1 MGSKQRPFCHLSL
14 TRLQL
19 LLANKK
25 LSFLVSILL
34 VSILYQTQAPHGLLS
49 SSSNKRKGLGGGDA
63 SGELHSVLRRKQEGR
78 AAVAIIRVTD
88 DIDPSNASAE
98 PQTKYLVQIKSH
110 DYPIPPFRG
119 SVCLLGGNAN
129 TNDGSP
135 VDTLIRELNEE
146 LGALSWINKIAHKEI
161 IDDSSL
167 IWEEC
172 E

>member
-1 MGSKQRPFCHLSL
+1 MSPTFRCRAYQRSFPTVTNAKPIYTMGSKQRPFCHLSL

-34 VSILYQTQAPHGLLS
+34 ASILYQTQAPHGLLS

-98 PQTKYLVQIKSH
+98 PQTKYLVQIKATT
-110 DYPIPPFRG
+110 IPSRPFG
-119 SVCLLGGNAN
+119 DPYAYS
-129 TNDGSP
+129 
-135 VDTLIRELNEE
+135 EE
-146 LGALSWINKIAHKEI
+146 MPTPMMGPR
-161 IDDSSL
+161 
-167 IWEEC
+167 
-172 E
+172 